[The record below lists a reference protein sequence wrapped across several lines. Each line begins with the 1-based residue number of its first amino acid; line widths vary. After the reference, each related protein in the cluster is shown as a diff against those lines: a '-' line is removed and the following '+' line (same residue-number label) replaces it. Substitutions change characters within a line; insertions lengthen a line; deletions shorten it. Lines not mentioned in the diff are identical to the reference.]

1 MLELALLRYKQGR
14 LTQCE
19 EQCLVLLRVNTN
31 NNACAMLLADV
42 YFLKQDH
49 VAATAKLCAVLDR
62 EPNNYFA
69 LSKLIKLLRCAGQLN
84 DVPRFVDLAERSNA
98 RSLSHPG
105 LNFCKGLH
113 CRYSNDVPGAI
124 KHLNLARRDGKWG
137 LPALVNMIEL
147 YLNPNC
153 ETQWD
158 GALLENEYSEAA
170 GAAGQLFK
178 ELKTFDASSS
188 LGLKIRVL
196 EGYNYLAGR
205 SRANI
210 DKAMQIFIYILEKEK
225 DYLPALLG
233 MSIAFMLEQ
242 STTKAR
248 NALKRI
254 AKMPYS
260 HELADEF
267 EHGYLLLAEIY
278 IEKSKFDL
286 SEDLCSRCLKYNLSC
301 GKAWETMGVIRE
313 KEASYKDAADM
324 YEKAWLLEH
333 RASASIGFK
342 LAFNYLKAK
351 RYVEA
356 IGICNRILSLYP
368 DYPRI
373 RTDILEKAVIALRA

>member
-1 MLELALLRYKQGR
+1 M
-14 LTQCE
+14 
-19 EQCLVLLRVNTN
+19 
-31 NNACAMLLADV
+31 
-42 YFLKQDH
+42 
-49 VAATAKLCAVLDR
+49 
-62 EPNNYFA
+62 
-69 LSKLIKLLRCAGQLN
+69 
-84 DVPRFVDLAERSNA
+84 
-98 RSLSHPG
+98 
-105 LNFCKGLH
+105 
-113 CRYSNDVPGAI
+113 
-124 KHLNLARRDGKWG
+124 
-137 LPALVNMIEL
+137 
-147 YLNPNC
+147 
-153 ETQWD
+153 
-158 GALLENEYSEAA
+158 LENEYSEAA

-324 YEKAWLLEH
+324 YEKA
-333 RASASIGFK
+333 
-342 LAFNYLKAK
+342 
-351 RYVEA
+351 
-356 IGICNRILSLYP
+356 RIQTVSRLN
-368 DYPRI
+368 
-373 RTDILEKAVIALRA
+373 VIA

>member
-1 MLELALLRYKQGR
+1 
-14 LTQCE
+14 
-19 EQCLVLLRVNTN
+19 
-31 NNACAMLLADV
+31 
-42 YFLKQDH
+42 
-49 VAATAKLCAVLDR
+49 
-62 EPNNYFA
+62 
-69 LSKLIKLLRCAGQLN
+69 
-84 DVPRFVDLAERSNA
+84 
-98 RSLSHPG
+98 
-105 LNFCKGLH
+105 
-113 CRYSNDVPGAI
+113 
-124 KHLNLARRDGKWG
+124 
-137 LPALVNMIEL
+137 
-147 YLNPNC
+147 
-153 ETQWD
+153 
-158 GALLENEYSEAA
+158 
-170 GAAGQLFK
+170 
-178 ELKTFDASSS
+178 
-188 LGLKIRVL
+188 
-196 EGYNYLAGR
+196 
-205 SRANI
+205 
-210 DKAMQIFIYILEKEK
+210 MQIFIYILEKEK